1 MDVVGL
7 TPNTLP
13 KWKTVH
19 ILPLFPPGAVRGCTS
34 QDFAKAVSVA
44 CHKNRADDVEQALK
58 SYSAGIKVRGTEKAS
73 QGLYST
79 KRYGS
84 STGFPELKHG
94 HGNSTKLPP
103 VKEHRQFVCAKID
116 WHSGYDAQ
124 TNRQTHILQE
134 CECIFECVSATLRT
148 RPCSWSASSTAN
160 TSTPALGRTTIF

>member
-1 MDVVGL
+1 MDVVGP

-13 KWKTVH
+13 KWITVH

-44 CHKNRADDVEQALK
+44 CHKSRADDVEQALK
-58 SYSAGIKVRGTEKAS
+58 SYSAGIKVRCTEKAS

-103 VKEHRQFVCAKID
+103 VKEHRRFVCAKID
-116 WHSGYDAQ
+116 GHSGYDAQ

-134 CECIFECVSATLRT
+134 CECIFECVFCYFEDKTLFLV
-148 RPCSWSASSTAN
+148 CSSTAN
-160 TSTPALGRTTIF
+160 TSTLAIGRSTIF